1 MPSHTRVVP
10 VLAAC
15 SAAVVLLAAAAPSA
29 STAAEAVQEPAAEA
43 PENPIEAT
51 EESVRAGLRV
61 YGRFCRSCHG
71 VRGDGRGQNP
81 SPGTRPANL
90 IDDEW
95 MHGDSDGE
103 IYNVIRQGVP
113 PNYDMDAWEG
123 RITDE
128 EIWHVVNFL
137 RELAARSQ

>member
-10 VLAAC
+10 ALAVF
-15 SAAVVLLAAAAPSA
+15 AAAFALLAAAAPSA
-29 STAAEAVQEPAAEA
+29 STSAAAVQEPAADVQ
-43 PENPIEAT
+43 ENPIEAT

-71 VRGDGRGQNP
+71 IRGDGRGQ
-81 SPGTRPANL
+81 SPPAGSRPANL

-95 MHGDSDGE
+95 VHGDSDGE

-113 PNYDMDAWEG
+113 PKYDMDAWEG
-123 RITDE
+123 RISDD
-128 EIWHVVNFL
+128 EIWHVVNYL
-137 RELAARSQ
+137 RFMAAR